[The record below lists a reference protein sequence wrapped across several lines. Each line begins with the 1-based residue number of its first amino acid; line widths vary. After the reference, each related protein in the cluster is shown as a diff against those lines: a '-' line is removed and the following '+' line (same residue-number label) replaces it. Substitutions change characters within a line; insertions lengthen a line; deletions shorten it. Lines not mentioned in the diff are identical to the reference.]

1 MHDLSLH
8 KGTKNSQIF
17 HFVIADLFSR
27 ANTTIK
33 ITRCIWV
40 KCDFFTNFVPLMRR
54 PFNMNPAIERNSIL
68 LIYTGGTIGMM
79 KNPVTGALENFN
91 FDQLLEYVPE
101 IKGFNL
107 DLYSIAFEPPMD
119 SSDISPESWSQLVKI
134 IYSNYDQ
141 YDGFVIL
148 HGTDTM
154 AFTASAL
161 SFMLEGLMKPV
172 ILTGSQLPIGALRTD
187 GKENL
192 LTAIEI
198 AAAKHQ
204 DGTPIVP
211 EVCVFFHE
219 KLMRGNRTTKVSAEN
234 FDAFESNNY
243 PLLAHSGIEL
253 QFYEHN
259 ILPYRADSMLTPH
272 YEMDPNIIIFSLF
285 PGMQPEIVKKMM
297 RDRKLKGVI
306 FRTFGSGNAPQQEW
320 LVKALSHATQ
330 SGKTIVNITQ
340 CSTGSVKMGLYET
353 GRQLLEAGIISGY
366 DSTVE
371 AALTKLMY
379 LLGRGFN
386 TEEINHYMNL
396 SIAGE
401 ITL

>member
-1 MHDLSLH
+1 MS
-8 KGTKNSQIF
+8 TP
-17 HFVIADLFSR
+17 
-27 ANTTIK
+27 T
-33 ITRCIWV
+33 
-40 KCDFFTNFVPLMRR
+40 
-54 PFNMNPAIERNSIL
+54 PASIL
-68 LIYTGGTIGMM
+68 LIYTGGTIGMIQ
-79 KNPVTGALENFN
+79 NPETGALTNFN
-91 FDQLLEYVPE
+91 FDRLLQHVPE
-101 IKGFNL
+101 IKHFNL
-107 DLYSIAFEPPMD
+107 DIFAYAFEPPID
-119 SSDISPESWSQLVKI
+119 SSDMNPDSWSELVSI
-134 IYSNYDQ
+134 IYSNYER

-198 AAAKHQ
+198 AAAKNP
-204 DGTPIVP
+204 DGTPVVP

-219 KLMRGNRTTKVSAEN
+219 KLMRGNRTTKISAEN

-243 PLLAHSGIEL
+243 PILAHSGIEINYNKH
-253 QFYEHN
+253 F
-259 ILPYRADSMLTPH
+259 IKPYNPNSVLVPH
-272 YEMDPNIIIFSLF
+272 YAMDSNIIIFSLF
-285 PGMQPEIVKKMM
+285 PGIGPNIVTKILQNTEI
-297 RDRKLKGVI
+297 KGII
-306 FRTFGSGNAPQQEW
+306 FRTFGSGNAPQSPW
-320 LVKALSHATQ
+320 LTEVLTEATRA
-330 SGKTIVNITQ
+330 GKVIVNITQ
-340 CSTGSVKMGLYET
+340 CSTGSVKMHLYET
-353 GRQLLEAGIISGY
+353 GCQLLDAGIISGN

-379 LLGRGFN
+379 LLGRGL
-386 TEEINHYMNL
+386 TPDAIRSEMKR